1 MKKSAKRLLG
11 LALSFVMAVSLLP
24 AALTTSVYAA
34 ESDDSWIPMPAALI
48 PSSSITASDSFATF
62 GLSTPSLLTASTVS
76 TSGSSTI
83 TNAYGF
89 EITEPDDFDSETI
102 HPYGNG
108 ATTVNLSPVK
118 EIGVFESSA
127 NTWHSRV
134 YNFTEATMVGTD
146 PNKNLFSKDSQS
158 WIHES
163 VFYEQAKFFH
173 PSTAMTTQMMAAS
186 SPLENAGGTSLDPG
200 GNGRDNVVA
209 YYGRNRTS
217 GQLQLYVYAANKNGN
232 HDTVQGASWTG
243 SAASSYSWMSET
255 TAYNNEGYL
264 SIVSGDFDGDGKDTM
279 ILYDPA
285 AGNLQLREFKVTDET
300 HGTVSQVVS
309 YSLGSRGFLKDKF
322 GKTPNAIQKMSG
334 STAKARNTA
343 MVQMA
348 VGDVDR
354 DYCDELIVTV
364 SLPNMLDENG
374 GITNRSSVLMVLDKN
389 KNDAYFTCSWAQQLK
404 DVYDKDKTSPC
415 SGTEGWLMRAA
426 SSAVGDIDG
435 DGFPEI
441 LTVGV
446 GSDDN
451 ADDDNFWSDGY
462 FAVITEYNKGY
473 SIATTKNS
481 TDGTV
486 LKGYLIPE
494 QTSGKNKDFVGQDS
508 GYVDCMSPVSLGLVR
523 FDGTGTQPYAV
534 IRGLIYRYQDGDLAA
549 AVTKNNN
556 MDLMFQ
562 NRKIIRQPIV
572 GNFDGN
578 INGREQVFFAVSTG
592 KLSGNIYDVEI
603 GGWYYDGSGSVMAGN
618 GLRSSRWQTAVTNIS
633 EVVLTAPDAD
643 TNDGYIAK
651 FKEKEYTC
659 VDPEIMAILEA
670 APYFEDLKDE
680 YRETLG
686 GTTFGTG
693 KGSGSGS
700 NVQGSTRAGAY
711 ISYEQDI
718 SIFGI
723 KIGSVEAE
731 AASMLEWS
739 WGVEKSTEYTYD
751 MEFDGGR
758 DENQVVLICTPV
770 TIYHYDAYDVA
781 TGTWKPMDITL
792 ADQPVYTMLSV
803 EEYNAIAE
811 IQGDPVIGSD
821 IVSAVPGQPS
831 TYRTSTSGLKNVY
844 GFNQLMDVGH
854 GSSTVT
860 QSISKTSSSTFSND
874 LVHSIDVKAGVGAG
888 GFVVGLQGGVSV
900 GGGWSST
907 DTSSLTRSGT
917 VGEVPGGY
925 NDYNF
930 NWRFITWDATIG
942 TGSQKYT
949 VPVLGYVVTGVRQPP
964 SMPQNVEI
972 DPGTDSVTLTWESGF
987 NTPAYYEVC
996 RYVPND
1002 PTGTYYYVQGTV
1014 LGSDAVDGEYT
1025 FTDTGLESGVQYQ
1038 YTLRSVGL
1046 ESSGYR
1052 PCSNYIEP
1060 ISVVTAS
1067 TAGAPRIVSQTEG
1080 VVSIRPNTSTTF
1092 TVIAL
1097 PAGGNNLTFQWQS
1110 RDVGGSTWK
1119 NLTDKTSNKLT
1130 VTGTAAMD
1138 GTDYRCMVVELSS
1151 GSVLPVFIYS
1161 EPVKLK
1167 VGKADSTATLT
1178 ANGQSPTASG
1188 SANYDKATE
1197 TSSQQQVLS
1206 RYEINVGGSDTPT
1219 VYEAYAAG
1227 IDTIYRDKAN
1237 GKYYRLN
1244 ELILDE
1250 SDETGVYTGMAA
1262 SASELTALD
1271 GYLMDSSNVLSNKII
1286 TNINDLYG
1294 TAQETAVF
1302 DGVTYNVF
1310 TATGVAV
1317 QGDDPDLRQSTLT
1330 LYQKADGEDKAYYVA
1345 FENEADGTQQLY
1357 STSLTEYGED
1367 AYPDP
1372 LTVDTNFTFLSGT
1385 LRESWTTETKQITIG
1400 SESKDCEVYTDGSV
1414 TVYKYTEYKDIEVP
1428 VYDEEGNET
1437 GTDTVKVAVS
1447 ETYYYETTT
1456 GEGETAETTYTEIA
1470 PFAQGLYGIIED
1482 DNSVRYTVT
1491 PGAVQTTTVS
1501 VPSTVMESVSG
1512 DPVTLTVRITA
1523 NNTTPTG
1530 TVTFQITNTTTGVAT
1545 TRTAT
1550 AGNGTAGVT
1559 WTPPAEGVYTIRAVY
1574 GGSTTAEAAA
1584 SNTITYYA
1592 TAGPATLYDIEL
1604 PAAPQ
1609 YGDTIAPSLV
1619 KWTEE
1624 SSKTELVPNAAF
1636 TYHKY
1641 LGIGATGADNKGY
1654 ETTGTSIPS
1663 GGISSLLPGDY
1674 LIKTTVSVGTE
1685 NRTITKLLTVSKR
1698 AVTVTAP
1705 SFIVSKEN
1713 ASSVDWA
1720 EKQKAINVTN
1730 PDGSTCTLD
1739 ADYGTAAD
1747 GYSNLFTLSNNS
1759 LPASV
1764 GSYDV
1769 VPGYKNETIQ
1779 SDFLSK
1785 YVPTIKRGVASVVS
1799 DYYTVNYT
1807 AGANG
1812 TLSAN
1817 NITAGSRSFDSGAS
1831 IQKSSALLF
1840 LAKPDDGFLVSKWT
1854 VKNATT
1860 GAVLNSGF
1868 TIGTNML
1875 TLNSLNCNLDV
1886 TVEFSNE
1893 THKVTF
1899 GSADA
1904 STGTVTATQYGT
1916 ELVSTD
1922 KVVGGSSVTFT
1933 AKPESGYV
1941 VKQWSVTKNNSTPV
1955 VQLNPDN
1962 KTPYTGAT
1970 LTLDNIDADTTV
1982 TVTFEEAGDPF
1993 NVTYSAV
2000 KDQNGSFV
2008 EANDVVSFTADGLI
2022 DGKAVKGS
2030 TVKLTATVTPGTAIQ
2045 KWQVSTNGTD
2055 WTDVADSVKEYT
2067 IYNLQADTQI
2077 RVLVT
2082 TSSATYPVTFGIDGG
2097 DASSQLTAAYNG
2109 KSITSGTACM
2119 AYTTVEF
2126 TYTESENYEFVRWD
2140 VTGTTGTAAGNGK
2153 THTYTID
2160 SLNADTE
2167 VKAVVQK
2174 KPQISIGS
2182 PANGT
2187 ITVTGTIEGVEK
2199 TIENGKWVDCGTE
2212 ITVTVT
2218 PADNYVV
2225 SGIKAVKTGDKSSVV
2240 KSITNDTN
2248 ASGTQTLTLSP
2259 TENVTVFATFKEKP
2273 VVTVD
2278 SDIANGTVTFTGTK
2292 NGETVTQN
2300 SDDNHVD
2307 FGSSLAVTI
2316 KPDTGYEVTDV
2327 TVNNSSVTTKEV
2339 ENSDNRTNTCI
2350 VPDAGATIGVTF
2362 SAIPTATVTYSVVDT
2377 NGSDDGGTNGTLT
2390 ASVDRK
2396 GMSSYAVTDD
2406 KDGTETVCRDSV
2418 VTFTA
2423 TPDAGYKIGKWIV
2436 NGKEQ
2441 SNRPKLTISSAD
2453 AQNVQVQFDPVGEA
2467 VTYGFDPAGVS
2478 DKATL
2483 SAVYQANGST
2493 EQDDFFSGNKP
2504 TGNGVI
2510 TFTVSDLADGYEVEG
2525 WYVNGVKQSDST
2537 DLTYDYN
2544 VTANVGA
2551 DVTVR
2556 IIRSSYDV
2564 TFSGENG
2571 TVSAVADGK
2580 ALHSGDR
2587 VTGDTEVTFT
2597 AKPVSAT
2604 GYTFSGWTVNGKAS
2618 DETAESLTLTVTKN
2632 TVVKAAYTMNEVR
2645 YTVAHGVIGDEN
2657 GSLSA
2662 KTLDADN
2669 TVAAGSDVVFTAAPA
2684 DGYRVKGWYSDTD
2697 GTTAIPGTTFE
2708 QNSYTLE
2715 NVLDNAAVYVA
2726 FEPIPTYDITVNV
2739 TGLGTVTAT
2748 VNGKDT
2754 AITDNKL
2761 TVTRYDDVVLTAVP
2775 DAYQNLTG
2783 WTLDD
2788 KDQGNDS
2795 MTLTLTDVTES
2806 HTVTAG
2812 FAASQLVEFRTVVV
2826 NDEGGSLTAKAGY
2839 GEKLSTIDASTGIS
2853 VEKGKN
2859 VVVTAVPN
2867 ADYMVK
2873 EWKING
2879 EVQDNLSNTLTI
2891 ESLTEAVTVEVEFE
2905 ALKLCGITGSYADC
2919 TVTVGERIPDD
2930 YGTVDLKQIRD
2941 RGEITFTVAPAEGE
2955 YLTELTV
2962 NGVNCLSDIESVG
2975 DANKVTAR
2983 INPDKSVTV
2992 TVTNVTKD
3000 IALTAAS
3007 GALEFRT
3014 EAVDLDTVPTELEDV
3029 YSAPEEMQ
3037 SDLRAVVKE
3046 TDRRITDDR
3055 IILFDIELQYMAEG
3069 SLTWVKATPAQFPA
3083 DGITVT
3089 IPYSDL
3095 GSDVTSS
3102 DDFVVIHMFT
3112 TDMNGQTIGDTESI
3126 IPVKEENGLRFTVT
3140 SLSPFAIGWNKYTGS
3155 VTVADSTNGKVTM
3168 DSTTAQRGDTVTLTV
3183 EPDKGYTLDT
3193 LIVADESGNELELMN
3208 KGNGKFAFTMPA
3220 SKVSVNATFIAV
3232 PFDMIVADSTN
3243 GKVVTDSTTAQIG
3256 DTVTLTVEPDKGYT
3270 LETLIVTDES
3280 GNELE
3285 LMGEGNGKYTFTM
3298 PASKITVN
3306 ATFMAVPFDIIVTDS
3321 TNGKVTT
3328 DSTMAQIGDTVTLTV
3343 EPDKGYTLETLIVT
3357 DENGNELEIMGE
3369 GNGKYTFTMPASKVT
3384 VNATFMD
3391 DNAMLNFFV
3400 DVPFEAYYFDAVMW
3414 AAETGVT
3421 VGTTEVTFSPE
3432 DICTR
3437 AQAVTFLWRAA
3448 GCPEPDSICSFSDV
3462 PEDSYYAKAVAWAVE
3477 NGVTLGTSA
3486 TTFSPEAYCT
3496 RAHIITFLW
3505 RAQNSPAADIENPFT
3520 DVEPGA
3526 YYYDAVMWAVAEKVT
3541 AGTSATTFSPDL
3553 GGSRGQIVTF
3563 LYRVMAE

>member
-1 MKKSAKRLLG
+1 MGDIDLFSVPKLMRERYRYRARRNQENKNTTRRAFAKNALDLPFISGDILFGIHIILLKGRRYFMKKCVKRLLS
-11 LALSFVMAVSLLP
+11 LALSVAMAFSLLP
-24 AALTTSVYAA
+24 AALTTAVYAA
-34 ESDDSWIPMPAALI
+34 ESDFPLPETLQPTTYVTESVGSGFLLPATL
-48 PSSSITASDSFATF
+48 
-62 GLSTPSLLTASTVS
+62 TPSALTVSAVS
-76 TSGSSTI
+76 TSGSSKI

-89 EITEPDDFDSETI
+89 EITEPSDFDSDTT

-134 YNFTEATMVGTD
+134 YNFTEKTMLGTD

-217 GQLQLYVYAANKNGN
+217 GRMELYVYAANKNGN

-285 AGNLQLREFKVTDET
+285 AGNLLLREFKVTDET

-309 YSLGSRGFLKDKF
+309 YALGSRGFLKDKF

-334 STAKARNTA
+334 NTAKARNTA
-343 MVQMA
+343 MVHMT

-354 DYCDELIVTV
+354 DYRDELIVTV

-389 KNDAYFTCSWAQQLK
+389 EKDAYFTCSWAQQLK
-404 DVYDKDKTSPC
+404 DVYDKDKTSSY

-473 SIATTKNS
+473 SIATTTSGNQSK
-481 TDGTV
+481 V

-508 GYVDCMSPVSLGLVR
+508 SDVNCMNPVSLGLAR

-534 IRGLIYRYQDGDLAA
+534 IRGLIYRYQDGDFAA
-549 AVTKNNN
+549 AETKKGN
-556 MDLMFQ
+556 MDLMFK
-562 NRKIIRQPIV
+562 NRVIIRQPIV

-603 GGWYYDGSGSVMAGN
+603 GGWYYDGSGSVMDGN

-758 DENQVVLICTPV
+758 DSNQVVLICTPV

-811 IQGDPVIGSD
+811 IQGDPTIGSD
-821 IVSAVPGQPS
+821 IVSAVPGQPN

-844 GFNQLMDVGH
+844 GFNQVMDVGH

-860 QSISKTSSSTFSND
+860 QSISKTSSSTFTND

-917 VGEVPGGY
+917 VGQVPDGY
-925 NDYNF
+925 EDYSF
-930 NWRFITWDATIG
+930 NWKFITWDATIG
-942 TGSQKYT
+942 SGSQKYT

-964 SMPQNVEI
+964 SMPRNVEI

-1052 PCSNYIEP
+1052 PCSSYIEP

-1067 TAGAPRIVSQTEG
+1067 TAGAPRIMSQTEG
-1080 VVSIRPNTSTTF
+1080 VVSILPNTSTTF
-1092 TVIAL
+1092 SVIAL
-1097 PAGGNNLTFQWQS
+1097 PACGNALTFQWQS
-1110 RDVGGSTWK
+1110 RDAGGNTWR
-1119 NLTDKTSNKLT
+1119 NLTDKNSSQLT
-1130 VTGTAAMD
+1130 VTGTAALD
-1138 GTDYRCMVVELSS
+1138 GTDYRCMVVELTS

-1161 EPVKLK
+1161 EPVTLK

-1188 SANYDKATE
+1188 SADYNKTTE
-1197 TSSQQQVLS
+1197 TSSQQQVIT

-1219 VYEAYAAG
+1219 VYEAYSTAG

-1237 GKYYRLN
+1237 SKYYLLN
-1244 ELILDE
+1244 DLIFDE
-1250 SDETGVYTGMAA
+1250 SGEAGVYTGTAA
-1262 SASELTALD
+1262 GADELTALAD
-1271 GYLMDSSNVLSNKII
+1271 YLADCSNVLDNKII
-1286 TNINDLYG
+1286 TNMNNLRG
-1294 TAQETAVF
+1294 TAQETETFA
-1302 DGVTYNVF
+1302 GVTYNVF

-1317 QGDDPDLRQSTLT
+1317 QGSDPDLRQSTLT
-1330 LYQKADGEDKAYYVA
+1330 LYQKADGTDANYYVA
-1345 FENEADGTQQLY
+1345 FYNTEDGTQQLD
-1357 STSLTEYGED
+1357 STPLTAYGEDTYPDSLTE
-1367 AYPDP
+1367 
-1372 LTVDTNFTFLSGT
+1372 DTNFTYLPGT
-1385 LRESWTTETKQITIG
+1385 LRESLTTETKQITIG
-1400 SESKDCEVYTDGSV
+1400 GESKDCEVYTDDSV
-1414 TVYKYTEYKDIEVP
+1414 TVYKYTEYEDIEVP

-1437 GTDTVKVAVS
+1437 GSDTVKVAVS

-1456 GEGETAETTYTEIA
+1456 GEGETATTVYTELTT
-1470 PFAQGLYGIIED
+1470 FTQGEYGVIGD
-1482 DNSVRYTVT
+1482 DNSITNIVI
-1491 PGAVQTTTVS
+1491 PGIVMTTTVN
-1501 VPSTVMESVSG
+1501 VPGTATESVSG
-1512 DPVTLTVRITA
+1512 DPVTLSVRIA
-1523 NNTTPTG
+1523 AKSTTPTG

-1545 TRTAT
+1545 TRTAS
-1550 AGNGTAGVT
+1550 ASNGTATVT
-1559 WTPPAEGVYTIRAVY
+1559 WTPSAEGVYTIRAVY
-1574 GGSTTAEAAA
+1574 GGSSTAESAA

-1592 TAGPATLYDIEL
+1592 TAGTATLYDIEL

-1663 GGISSLLPGDY
+1663 GGISNLLPGDY
-1674 LIKTTVSVGTE
+1674 LIKTTVPAGTE
-1685 NRTITKLLTVSKR
+1685 NSTITKSLTVSKR
-1698 AVTVTAP
+1698 AITVTAP

-1713 ASSVDWA
+1713 ASSVDWN
-1720 EKQKAINVTN
+1720 EKLKTIKVTN

-1739 ADYGTAAD
+1739 AAYGTAD
-1747 GYSNLFTLSNNS
+1747 NGYSDLFTLANNN
-1759 LPASV
+1759 LPSSV
-1764 GSYDV
+1764 GNYDV
-1769 VPGYKNETIQ
+1769 VVGYKDDNIQ

-1785 YVPTIKRGVASVVS
+1785 YIPTFKRGVAAVVT
-1799 DYYTVNYT
+1799 DFYTVNYT

-1812 TLSAN
+1812 ALSAN
-1817 NITAGSRSFDSGAS
+1817 NITTGSRSFDTGAS
-1831 IQKSSALLF
+1831 IQKNSSLFF
-1840 LAKPDDGFLVSKWT
+1840 LAEPDDGFLVSKWT

-1860 GAVLNSGF
+1860 GAVLTTGF
-1868 TIGTNML
+1868 TIGTNTL
-1875 TLNSLNCNLDV
+1875 TLNSLSCDLDV

-1893 THKVTF
+1893 THTLTF

-1904 STGTVTATQYGT
+1904 DTGTVTATQFGT

-1922 KVVGGSSVTFT
+1922 KVVGGSSVNFT
-1933 AKPESGYV
+1933 ATPANGYV
-1941 VKQWSVTKNNSTPV
+1941 VKQWSVAKNNGTPV
-1955 VQLNPDN
+1955 AQLNPDN

-1970 LTLDNIDADTTV
+1970 LTLDDIDADTAV

-1993 NVTYSAV
+1993 AVTYSAV
-2000 KDQNGSFV
+2000 KDQSGSLV

-2030 TVKLTATVTPGTAIQ
+2030 TVKLTAAVTPGTAIQ
-2045 KWQVSTNGTD
+2045 KWQVSTDGTN
-2055 WTDVADSVKEYT
+2055 WTDVAESVKEYT
-2067 IYNLQADTQI
+2067 IYNLQADTQV

-2097 DASSQLTAAYNG
+2097 DASAQLTATYNG
-2109 KSITSGTACM
+2109 KNISSGTSCM
-2119 AYTTVEF
+2119 SYTTVEF

-2140 VTGTTGTAAGNGK
+2140 VTGTTGTAADNGK

-2160 SLNADTE
+2160 SLNADTT

-2212 ITVTVT
+2212 ITVTAT

-2225 SGIKAVKTGDKSSVV
+2225 TAIKAVKTGDKSDVV
-2240 KSITNDTN
+2240 NSITNDTK
-2248 ASGTQTLTLSP
+2248 ASGAQTLTVSP
-2259 TENVTVFATFKEKP
+2259 TENVTIFATFGEKP
-2273 VVTVD
+2273 TVTMD
-2278 SDIANGTVTFTGTK
+2278 SGITNGTVTFTGTK
-2292 NGETVTQN
+2292 NGETVTEN

-2307 FGSSLAVTI
+2307 FDSNLTVTL
-2316 KPDTGYEVTDV
+2316 KPDTGYEVTDF
-2327 TVNNSSVTTKEV
+2327 TVNSSSVTTAEV
-2339 ENSDNRTNTCI
+2339 ENSDDRTYTCK
-2350 VPDAGATIGVTF
+2350 VPDAGMNLDVTF
-2362 SAIPTATVTYSVVDT
+2362 SAIPTSAVTYSVVDK
-2377 NGSDDGGTNGTLT
+2377 NGAETDGGMDGTLT
-2390 ASVDRK
+2390 ASVARK

-2441 SNRPKLTISSAD
+2441 STQPKLTISSD
-2453 AQNVQVQFDPVGEA
+2453 EAQTVQVQFDPVGEA
-2467 VTYGFDPAGVS
+2467 VTYGFDPAGMT
-2478 DKATL
+2478 DKAIL

-2525 WYVNGVKQSDST
+2525 WYVNGMKQDGSA
-2537 DLTYDYN
+2537 DLTYDYK

-2556 IIRSSYDV
+2556 IVRSSYTV
-2564 TFSGENG
+2564 TFSAENG
-2571 TVSAVADGK
+2571 TVSAAADGK
-2580 ALHSGDR
+2580 SIHSGDR
-2587 VTGDTEVTFT
+2587 VTGDTEITFT
-2597 AKPVSAT
+2597 AVPVSAT
-2604 GYTFSGWTVNGKAS
+2604 GYTFSGWTVNGTAS
-2618 DETAESLTLTVTKN
+2618 DETAESLTLTVTED
-2632 TVVKAAYTMNEVR
+2632 TVVEAAYTMNKVR
-2645 YTVAHGVIGDEN
+2645 YTVTYGVIGDEN
-2657 GSLSA
+2657 GTLSA
-2662 KTLDADN
+2662 KTLDDEN
-2669 TVAAGSDVVFTAAPA
+2669 TAAPGSDVVFTAAPA
-2684 DGYRVKGWYSDTD
+2684 DGYRVKGWYSDAD
-2697 GTTAIPGTTFE
+2697 GTTAISGTTFE

-2715 NVLDNAAVYVA
+2715 NILDNAAVYVA

-2748 VNGKDT
+2748 VNGEDMD
-2754 AITDNKL
+2754 ITGNKL
-2761 TVTRYDDVVLTAVP
+2761 TVTRYDDVILTAVP

-2795 MTLTLTDVTES
+2795 MTLKLTDVTES
-2806 HTVTAG
+2806 HTVTAD
-2812 FAASQLVEFRTVVV
+2812 FAASQLVEFRTVIV
-2826 NDEGGSLTAKAGY
+2826 NAEGGSVTAKAGY
-2839 GEKLSTIDASTGIS
+2839 DEAMSTIDASTGIS

-2859 VVVTAVPN
+2859 VVVTAVPA

-2873 EWKING
+2873 AWKVNG
-2879 EVQDNLSNTLTI
+2879 EVQDNLTNTLTI
-2891 ESLTEAVTVEVEFE
+2891 ENLTEAVTVEVEYE
-2905 ALKLCGITGSYADC
+2905 ALKLCGITGSYSDC
-2919 TVTVGERIPDD
+2919 TVTIGERIPDD
-2930 YGTVDLKQIRD
+2930 YGTEELKQIRD

-2962 NGVNCLSDIESVG
+2962 NGISCLSDIETDD

-2983 INPDKSVTV
+2983 VNPDNSVTV
-2992 TVTNVTKD
+2992 TVSNVTRD
-3000 IALTAAS
+3000 IELTAS
-3007 GALEFRT
+3007 SDTVEFRT
-3014 EAVDLDTVPTELEDV
+3014 QKVDLDTVPAELEDV
-3029 YSAPEEMQ
+3029 YSAPEEMK

-3046 TDRRITDDR
+3046 TDSRITDDR
-3055 IILFDIELQYMAEG
+3055 IALFDIELQYMAEG

-3095 GSDVTSS
+3095 GSDVNSS

-3112 TDMNGQTIGDTESI
+3112 TDMNGHAIGDTESI

-3140 SLSPFAIGWNKYTGS
+3140 SLSPFAIGWNKYTGP
-3155 VTVADSTNGKVTM
+3155 VTVADSTNGKVTT
-3168 DSTTAQRGDTVTLTV
+3168 DSTTAQR
-3183 EPDKGYTLDT
+3183 
-3193 LIVADESGNELELMN
+3193 
-3208 KGNGKFAFTMPA
+3208 
-3220 SKVSVNATFIAV
+3220 
-3232 PFDMIVADSTN
+3232 
-3243 GKVVTDSTTAQIG
+3243 
-3256 DTVTLTVEPDKGYT
+3256 
-3270 LETLIVTDES
+3270 
-3280 GNELE
+3280 
-3285 LMGEGNGKYTFTM
+3285 
-3298 PASKITVN
+3298 
-3306 ATFMAVPFDIIVTDS
+3306 
-3321 TNGKVTT
+3321 
-3328 DSTMAQIGDTVTLTV
+3328 GDTVTLTV

-3369 GNGKYTFTMPASKVT
+3369 GDGKFTFTMPASEVT
-3384 VNATFMD
+3384 VNATFME

-3414 AAETGVT
+3414 AAETGVAY
-3421 VGTTEVTFSPE
+3421 GTSAVTFSPD

-3448 GCPEPDSICSFSDV
+3448 GYPEPKAMSSFEDV
-3462 PEDSYYAKAVAWAVE
+3462 PEDSYYAEAVAWAVE
-3477 NGVTLGTSA
+3477 NGVTLGTSE
-3486 TTFSPEAYCT
+3486 TTFSPDAYCT
-3496 RAHIITFLW
+3496 RAQIITFLW
-3505 RAQNSPAADIENPFT
+3505 RAQKSPAADIENPFT
-3520 DVEPGA
+3520 DVESGT
-3526 YYYDAVMWAVAEKVT
+3526 YYYDAVLWAVDEKVT

-3553 GGSRGQIVTF
+3553 DCSRGQIVTF
-3563 LYRVMAE
+3563 LYRVMVE